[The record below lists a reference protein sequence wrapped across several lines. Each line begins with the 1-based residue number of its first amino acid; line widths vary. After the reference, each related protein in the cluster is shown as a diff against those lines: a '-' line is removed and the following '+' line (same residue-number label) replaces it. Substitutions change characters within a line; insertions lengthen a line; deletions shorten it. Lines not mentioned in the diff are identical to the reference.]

1 MPRLLQGGPERLRQ
15 SNLAVFT
22 IDFKFDTKYSYAK
35 SNLSFYNINII
46 LPFRY

>member
-22 IDFKFDTKYSYAK
+22 VEGGLDSKFPYVK
-35 SNLSFYNINII
+35 
-46 LPFRY
+46 